1 MMSPD
6 LPLNEQPLG
15 RMLTMLG
22 KGYLNLLRFRLQ
34 HLDIDRNYYALV
46 LIERQDGIIT
56 QQELAV
62 LLDSDKVSIVRIVDY
77 LSEKG
82 YVKRVRNT
90 DDRRKH
96 SLLLTQK
103 GKLALPEIKKSF
115 SDLNE
120 IVLNGLENNQ
130 ISDLT
135 HTINRIKRNITQNT
149 ESK

>member
-1 MMSPD
+1 MSPD
-6 LPLNEQPLG
+6 LPFIDQPLG
-15 RMLTMLG
+15 RMLTVLG

-34 HLDIDRNYYALV
+34 HLDIDRYYYALV
-46 LIERQDGIIT
+46 LIERLDGKIT

-82 YVKRVRNT
+82 YVKRVRKT

-103 GKLALPEIKKSF
+103 GKLAIPEIKKSF
-115 SDLNE
+115 SELNE
-120 IVLNGLENNQ
+120 IVLDGIENNQ
-130 ISDLT
+130 ISDLIQ
-135 HTINRIKRNITQNT
+135 TISRIKQNITQNT
-149 ESK
+149 EHK

>member
-1 MMSPD
+1 MSSD
-6 LPLNEQPLG
+6 LPINEQPLG
-15 RMLTMLG
+15 RLLSMLG

-46 LIERQDGIIT
+46 LIERQDGIIS

-82 YVKRVRNT
+82 YVKRMRKT
-90 DDRRKH
+90 DDKRKH
-96 SLLLTQK
+96 SLLLTEK
-103 GKLALPEIKKSF
+103 GKLAIPEIKKSF
-115 SDLNE
+115 SELNE

-135 HTINRIKRNITQNT
+135 VTIGRIKQNITQNT
-149 ESK
+149 EHK

>member
-1 MMSPD
+1 MSSD
-6 LPLNEQPLG
+6 LLINEQPLG
-15 RMLTMLG
+15 RLLSMLG

-46 LIERQDGIIT
+46 LIERQDGIIS

-82 YVKRVRNT
+82 YVKRMRKS
-90 DDRRKH
+90 DDKRKH

-103 GKLALPEIKKSF
+103 GKLAIPEIKKSF
-115 SDLNE
+115 SELNE

-135 HTINRIKRNITQNT
+135 QTISRIKQNITQNT
-149 ESK
+149 EHK